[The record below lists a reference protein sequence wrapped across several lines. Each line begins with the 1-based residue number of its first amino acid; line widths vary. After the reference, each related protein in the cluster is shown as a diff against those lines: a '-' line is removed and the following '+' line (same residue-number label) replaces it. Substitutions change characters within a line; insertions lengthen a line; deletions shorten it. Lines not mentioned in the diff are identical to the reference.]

1 MNVGTR
7 DASSPIPSKLL
18 PETATVDAS
27 GMLSLGGIPVR
38 ALAERYGTP
47 LFVYDETHLRTQIRL
62 VRDAFDG
69 TVAYASKA
77 FLCKAMASLVAEEG
91 IHLDAAS
98 GGEIFVARAGGVPS
112 NKIVFHGNN
121 KSDEEIAY
129 ALSVGV
135 GRIVVDSFDEI
146 ERIERIADR
155 PVDVWIR
162 VTPGIEAHTHEFVQ
176 TGQDDSKFGFN
187 VANGDA
193 ERAISQARRSTRLRL
208 RGIHAHIGSQIFAL
222 HSFEREVEVL
232 GGLFA
237 SAHAEEINFGGGLG
251 VPYLRD
257 EDAPSLV
264 DWATTVSLA
273 ARNLDID
280 DDTTLFIEPG
290 RSIVATAGVTLYA
303 AGTRKEIPGVRR
315 YLSVDGGM
323 SDNPRPVLYGSGYV
337 AACAERL
344 FAPHDTLWSIAGKHC
359 ESGDV
364 IVKDVGLP
372 SVPEIGEIIIT
383 PVTGAYGYAMSSNYN
398 KVPRPA
404 VVFVREGHARVVI
417 RREGFE
423 DLLGLDA

>member
-1 MNVGTR
+1 
-7 DASSPIPSKLL
+7 
-18 PETATVDAS
+18 
-27 GMLSLGGIPVR
+27 MLSLGGLSVKT
-38 ALAERYGTP
+38 LAEQFGTP
-47 LFVYDETHLRTQIRL
+47 LFVYDETHMRTQIRS
-62 VRDAFDG
+62 VRDAFEG

-77 FLCKAMASLVAEEG
+77 FLCKAMATLVAEEG

-98 GGEIFVARAGGVPS
+98 GGEIYVALAGGVPGS
-112 NKIVFHGNN
+112 RIVFHGNN
-121 KSDEEIAY
+121 KSDTELAY
-129 ALSVGV
+129 AISNGV

-146 ERIERIADR
+146 ARIERLADR
-155 PVDVWIR
+155 PVDAWIR

-187 VANGDA
+187 VSNGDA
-193 ERAISQARRSTRLRL
+193 ERAIIQALNSSRLRF

-222 HSFEREVEVL
+222 NSFEREVEVL
-232 GGLFA
+232 GNLFA
-237 SAHAEEINFGGGLG
+237 STPAEEINFGGGLG
-251 VPYLRD
+251 VPYLPE
-257 EDAPSLV
+257 EDAPTAV
-264 DWATTVSLA
+264 EWAITVSRA
-273 ARNLDID
+273 ARSLGID
-280 DDTTLFIEPG
+280 RDTSLFIEPG
-290 RSIVATAGVTLYA
+290 RSIVATAGVTLYS

-344 FAPHDTLWSIAGKHC
+344 FDPHDTLWSIAGKHC

-364 IVKDVGLP
+364 IVKDVDLP
-372 SVPEIGEIIIT
+372 AMPRIGEIIVT

-404 VVFVREGHARVVI
+404 VVFVSDGRARVVV

-423 DLLGLDA
+423 DLTRLDA